1 MKEVYLPVD
10 WVNQPI
16 RVVLAGV
23 GGSGSEM
30 LDGLVRLHMALRKL
44 NHPGLEVTAYDP
56 DEVSSSNIGRQ
67 RFYPGDEGQNKALLA
82 VNRINLFNGLMWDAR
97 PVGFGPG
104 LSAVGYHQVDL
115 IITCVDKASV
125 RANIGKKAFCHYGAE
140 VFWLDMGNDDRTG
153 QCVMGHFQGGLQRG
167 WLPNVYDLYPE
178 LDGMDDSDK
187 PSCSFEEAIASQDLM
202 VNRAVADVATDL
214 LWQWIRHGVI
224 RHHGAFVEVS
234 PMQVRPLP
242 IDPGVWASMGWT
254 NNQEDDSGAPS
265 AA

>member
-1 MKEVYLPVD
+1 MKEKYLPER
-10 WVNQPI
+10 WAERPI
-16 RVVLAGV
+16 EVVLAGV

-44 NHPGLEVTAYDP
+44 GHPGVMVTAFDP

-82 VNRINLFNGLMWDAR
+82 INRVNLFNGLDWDAR
-97 PVGFGPG
+97 PVAMAP
-104 LSAVGYHQVDL
+104 AVFERGAGQIDL
-115 IITCVDKASV
+115 VITCVDKASV
-125 RANIGKKAFCHYGAE
+125 RAELGKKAFCHYGAE
-140 VFWLDMGNDDRTG
+140 VFWLDMGNDERTG
-153 QCVMGHFQGGLQRG
+153 QCVMGHLQGGRQTG

-202 VNRAVADVATDL
+202 INRVVADVATDL
-214 LWQWIRHGVI
+214 LWQWVRHGVI
-224 RHHGAFVEVS
+224 RHHGAFVEVA

-242 IDPGVWASMGWT
+242 IDPTVWASMGWT
-254 NNQEDDSGAPS
+254 NNQEDDSEASGA
-265 AA
+265 A